1 MPQGPPL
8 DNFVNRLTV
17 TQINAEIASKSTMSD
32 LPVNL
37 RLLCGYRPSISLVA
51 RDLGVNRSQLNRYL
65 SGASTPRPPLMRR
78 ICDYFGVED
87 HEIRLPQSDFA
98 AIVKLK
104 GLASD
109 SLSRTLRAHLDR
121 VVARNDPR
129 IFQLNGT
136 FFEYYWS
143 MSTPGKVIRGLVGFA
158 PEGEHLFYGRL
169 ERIGDPRKPVRR
181 HFRYQGLALM
191 TGDRV
196 FMNDYETGAGI
207 EVTQTILYPD
217 YSYRWT
223 TLHGVKCGVSA
234 NRDHVPCAVRVFL
247 ERTPAST
254 TLTANLRRVGLYA
267 PDDPGLPGHVLPL
280 IDNTV
285 SGPFVFA
292 AHVR

>member
-1 MPQGPPL
+1 MPAL
-8 DNFVNRLTV
+8 DNFVNRLTLMLF
-17 TQINAEIASKSTMSD
+17 AAKRASESIMSD
-32 LPVNL
+32 LPANL

-65 SGASTPRPPLMRR
+65 SGSSTPRPPLMRR

-87 HEIRLPQSDFA
+87 HEVRLPQSDFA

-109 SLSRTLRAHLDR
+109 SLSRTLRTHFDR
-121 VVARNDPR
+121 IAARNDPR
-129 IFQLNGT
+129 IFQLTGT

-143 MSTPGKVIRGLVGFA
+143 MSTPGKIIRGLVGFS
-158 PEGEHLFYGRL
+158 PEHEHLFYRRL
-169 ERIGDPRKPVRR
+169 ERIGDPRTPVRR

-196 FMNDYETGAGI
+196 FMNDYEIGAGI

-217 YSYRWT
+217 YSFRWMS
-223 TLHGVKCGVSA
+223 LHGVKCGVSA

-247 ERTPAST
+247 ERTPARAN
-254 TLTANLRRVGLYA
+254 LTANLRRVGLYA
-267 PDDPGLPGHVLPL
+267 PDDPGLPPYVLPL
-280 IDNTV
+280 IDNSK
-285 SGPFVFA
+285 SGPFVFS
-292 AHVR
+292 AHGS